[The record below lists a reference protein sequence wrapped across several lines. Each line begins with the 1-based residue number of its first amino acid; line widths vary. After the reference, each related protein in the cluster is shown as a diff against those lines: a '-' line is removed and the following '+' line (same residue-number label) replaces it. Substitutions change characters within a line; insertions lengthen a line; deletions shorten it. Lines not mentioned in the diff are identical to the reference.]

1 MKIRLISFAASMLIA
16 AFSFAQKAVA
26 PTEFQDLIDNQAAVQ
41 LIDVRT
47 AGEYNGGYLTG
58 AQNLDIRS
66 QNFTDELKKLD
77 KDRPVFVYCLS
88 GGRSASAARKLVGM
102 GFSEVIDMQGGI
114 MAWKRAGLPL
124 EGASIQEKG
133 MSRVEYDK
141 LISSSVPVLVD
152 FYAAWCGP
160 CKKMA
165 PMLEELQND
174 HAGKFKL
181 VKVDADKNDALLKEL
196 NVNEIPTFY
205 LYKNSKQT
213 WQHVGLVE
221 KETLLKELGL

>member
-1 MKIRLISFAASMLIA
+1 MKIRLLSFATSMFIA
-16 AFSFAQKAVA
+16 AFSFAQKAVT
-26 PTEFQDLIDNQAAVQ
+26 PTEFQALMSEQAAVQ

-47 AGEYNGGYLTG
+47 AGEYNGGYLNG

-102 GFSEVIDMQGGI
+102 GFSEVVDMQGGI

-124 EGASIQEKG
+124 EGASVQKKG
-133 MSRVEYDK
+133 MNRAEYDK
-141 LISSSVPVLVD
+141 LISSSVPVLVN

-165 PMLEELQND
+165 PMLEELQNE
-174 HAGKFKL
+174 HADKFKL
-181 VKVDADKNDALLKEL
+181 VKVDADKNDLLLKEL
-196 NVNEIPTFY
+196 HVNEIPTFY
-205 LYKNSKQT
+205 LCKNGKQT

-221 KETLLKELGL
+221 KETLLKELGF